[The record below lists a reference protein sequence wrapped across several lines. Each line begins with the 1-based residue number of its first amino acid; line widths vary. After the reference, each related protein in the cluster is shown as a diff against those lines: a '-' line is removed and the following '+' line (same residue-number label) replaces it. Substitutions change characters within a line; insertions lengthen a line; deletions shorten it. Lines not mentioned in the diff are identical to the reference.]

1 MKSKRRQKHWRK
13 WRVFKD
19 VTLSKIPNSE
29 TPQYYWANICHRAEW
44 IQSENI
50 WCCQNGLNCALSLN
64 VAPQKRL
71 VVSGTLAQLTFWG
84 FWKDSESDP
93 FWKPTM
99 VRRCS
104 IPFNAIPVQVLTKY
118 PILERCCILMTPA
131 PLRVWK
137 SHLPQLDF
145 RLCCF
150 CCLDFYCDS
159 LLGCLVSWSLSSCLR
174 SLGFDEVSEQGYIS
188 LPHHCQNFDGL
199 QDKYLFCNYFYHT
212 EIHAPFTFPIQF
224 DHFHFQLWQRNV
236 SLIWDSVIFGHC
248 HAHLSAWSLLLQP

>member
-84 FWKDSESDP
+84 VWKDSESDP

-104 IPFNAIPVQVLTKY
+104 IPFNAIPVQVLTN
-118 PILERCCILMTPA
+118 IGTVLHFDDTSSSE
-131 PLRVWK
+131 
-137 SHLPQLDF
+137 
-145 RLCCF
+145 
-150 CCLDFYCDS
+150 S
-159 LLGCLVSWSLSSCLR
+159 LKVTSSPV
-174 SLGFDEVSEQGYIS
+174 GFSFV
-188 LPHHCQNFDGL
+188 
-199 QDKYLFCNYFYHT
+199 LFLLFG
-212 EIHAPFTFPIQF
+212 FL
-224 DHFHFQLWQRNV
+224 LW
-236 SLIWDSVIFGHC
+236 
-248 HAHLSAWSLLLQP
+248 